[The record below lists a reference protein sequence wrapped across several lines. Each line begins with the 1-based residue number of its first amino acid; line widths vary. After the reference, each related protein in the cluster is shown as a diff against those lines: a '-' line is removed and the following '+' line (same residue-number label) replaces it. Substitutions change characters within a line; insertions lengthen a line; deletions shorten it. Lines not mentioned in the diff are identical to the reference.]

1 MTKEEFKTLQQQHKE
16 LCSERDKAVWYYE
29 DLLKKAEKVRK
40 EQLFPM
46 DTALRELELRMY
58 PRKK

>member
-1 MTKEEFKTLQQQHKE
+1 METPEFKALQEQHKI
-16 LCSERDKAVWYYE
+16 LCTEREEAVEEYE
-29 DLLKKAEKVRK
+29 RLLKLAEKIRK

-46 DTALRELELRMY
+46 DTALRELELKMY